1 MSIHNNYLCFTNNPH
16 SNVDNSLEIYR
27 NAVANANKKLNL
39 VSRYSVE
46 NSLNRLIK
54 ESLIPLDWN
63 RCLLSSPL
71 IDIGSGAGI
80 PGIPLRV
87 AKPDLKITLLEA
99 NRRKV
104 LFIKSIIET
113 LKLQNSEALN
123 ERAENIC
130 QYAQYQAY
138 FGTIVSRAVCSLS
151 KLMEWGNVLL
161 RPGGELIVWKG
172 SSVNSELEGIDL
184 TGWKD
189 PELLKKPNGLTL
201 VRFEKRTAESGSLYI
216 PEGNE
221 CE

>member
-1 MSIHNNYLCFTNNPH
+1 MSHYNKYLCFAYNSQ
-16 SNVDNSLEIYR
+16 SNVDKLLKIYR
-27 NAVANANKKLNL
+27 NAVSNANKKLNL
-39 VSRYSVE
+39 VSRHSVE
-46 NSLNRLIK
+46 NSINRLIE

-80 PGIPLRV
+80 PGIPLRI
-87 AKPDLKITLLEA
+87 AKPDLKVTLLEA
-99 NRRKV
+99 NRRKT

-113 LKLQNSEALN
+113 LELQNSEALN

-130 QYAQYQAY
+130 QYAHYQAY

-172 SSVNSELEGIDL
+172 SSVNSELERIEL
-184 TGWKD
+184 TGWKSPD
-189 PELLKKPNGLTL
+189 LLKKPNGLTL
-201 VRFEKRTAESGSLYI
+201 VRFEKSH
-216 PEGNE
+216 
-221 CE
+221 